1 MQTIKV
7 TALCK
12 ELYRMEKLKDLYN
25 RRLNEFSDNLKTLSG
40 KNRMV
45 SAVRLIIFLSALAIS
60 IFISGYGI
68 FPVTITVTLALI
80 PFLILVKIN
89 VQLGKKINHLKA
101 LIEINQNEIEG
112 LKGNISVF
120 RSGKEYINYDHFF
133 SYDLDIFGEGSVYQ
147 SLNRSCTKGGA
158 DVLAESLK
166 NLLQDKSKIL
176 LKQHA
181 TKELSGQL
189 DWRQDFQAT
198 GNTVLENEEDQSSS
212 TSWFSKNNSVFK
224 NDYSFHRE
232 ILDWVNIPFDFITI
246 KLLPF
251 LLILLPF
258 IALIL
263 LTLTILGK
271 FPFMG
276 LVIYGLAML
285 SYVGYYI
292 KKISSI
298 HNRIGKKVNILDK
311 YGKLLKLIEQ
321 ETYKSEYL
329 SNLVKNTTIEGHTA
343 SMELN
348 SLRNL
353 VKALDNRANILFAF
367 FANAFLLWDLQV
379 VFRIEKW
386 RKKNQNNMI
395 EWFDTIYIF
404 DAISSMA
411 TFAYNH
417 SNYIIPEVKEGDFLL
432 EIEKGGHPLLNENVR
447 IDNDFTVNGHGQ
459 INIITGANMA
469 GKSTFLRT
477 IGVNLVLAMSGN
489 VVCAKEFTFV
499 PIPIHTSVRTN
510 DSLQKSESY
519 FFAELKRLKAIIDR
533 LENGE
538 KLFVIVD
545 EMLRG
550 TNSKDK
556 HLGSEALTKQM
567 IKLEASGLIATHDI
581 ALGELAKIYPENIK
595 NQRFEVEIENEKL
608 VFDYLLK
615 PGISQN
621 LNAVFLMKKMGIII

>member
-1 MQTIKV
+1 
-7 TALCK
+7 
-12 ELYRMEKLKDLYN
+12 MEELKDLYN
-25 RRLNEFSDNLKTLSG
+25 RRLNEFSDNLKTLSA

-45 SAVRLIIFLSALAIS
+45 SAVRLILFLAAIAIS
-60 IFISGYGI
+60 IFISEYGI
-68 FPVTITVTLALI
+68 YPVLATIFLALI

-89 VQLGKKINHLKA
+89 VQYEREINYLKA

-112 LKGNISVF
+112 LNGNISVF
-120 RSGKEYINYDHFF
+120 RNGKEYVNYDHVF

-166 NLLQDKSKIL
+166 NHLQDKSKIL
-176 LKQHA
+176 LKQQA

-198 GNTVLENEEDQSSS
+198 GNMVLESGEEENSSS
-212 TSWFSKNNSVFK
+212 AWFSKNHSAFK
-224 NDYSFHRE
+224 NDSSFHEE
-232 ILDWVNIPFDFITI
+232 IINWVNSPFSFISI
-246 KLLPF
+246 KFFPY
-251 LLILLPF
+251 
-258 IALIL
+258 L
-263 LTLTILGK
+263 LTLLPSITLILFAFTILGK
-271 FPFMG
+271 FPVMG
-276 LVIYGLAML
+276 FIVIGLAML
-285 SYVGYYI
+285 SYGGYYA
-292 KKISSI
+292 KKVGAMHS
-298 HNRIGKKVNILDK
+298 RIGRKVDIFDK

-321 ETYKSEYL
+321 KTYSSEYL
-329 SNLVKNTTIEGHTA
+329 SKLLQNTTVKGHTA
-343 SMELN
+343 STELN
-348 SLRNL
+348 RLRKL
-353 VKALDNRANILFAF
+353 VKALDNRMNILFYF
-367 FANAFLLWDLQV
+367 VANAFVLWDLQV
-379 VFRIEKW
+379 VFRLEKW
-386 RKKNQNNMI
+386 RRRNKNNMLI
-395 EWFDTIYIF
+395 WFDTIYKF

-417 SNYIIPEVKEGDFLL
+417 PNYIIPEVKEGDFLL
-432 EIEKGGHPLLNENVR
+432 EIEKGGHPLLEENVR
-447 IDNDFTVNGHGQ
+447 IDNDFTMNGHGQ
-459 INIITGANMA
+459 ISIITGANMA

-477 IGVNLVLAMSGN
+477 IGVNLVLAMSGS
-489 VVCAKEFTFV
+489 VVCAKEFAFV

-533 LENGE
+533 LEKGE

-581 ALGELAKIYPENIK
+581 ALGELAKIYPEHVK
-595 NQRFEVEIENEKL
+595 NQRFEVEIENNKL

-615 PGISQN
+615 SGISQN